1 MLLSGGL
8 VIRDQSTRLLPGMA
22 AFRQRGQV
30 EQDFVDFEAQNEESW
45 KCFIARPW
53 MVTMPGS
60 WMGWAIPAAYQIPV
74 EVLAAALVDVAVKG
88 NTEQTLDNTAL
99 NEAGKKAVA

>member
-1 MLLSGGL
+1 
-8 VIRDQSTRLLPGMA
+8 MA

-30 EQDFVDFEAQNEESW
+30 EQEFVDFEAQNEKSW

-60 WMGWAIPAAYQIPV
+60 WAGWVIPAAYQIPV
-74 EVLAAALVDVAVKG
+74 GVLAAALIDVALKG
-88 NTEQTLDNTAL
+88 SVEQTLDNTAL
-99 NEAGKKAVA
+99 MRIGQKAVSQSD